1 MTNPSVQKF
10 IDALEQQIRNAPS
23 GVNAQALRDAIDAIK
38 MSEPSDQD
46 RVKIWFLLDRS
57 GSMSGMAEDVIS
69 GFNGF
74 LAKQG
79 SGTTP
84 TKMTLIQFD
93 DQEPFEIVFDAQA
106 VDQIPALT
114 SDVFQPRGL
123 TPLHD
128 AIGRLISHADER
140 IANRAAYGDTVED
153 QLVIVFTDGLEN
165 ASRDFSRTQ
174 VFDLIQD
181 RTAQDWT
188 FAFMG
193 TNQDSYKEGH
203 KIGLVDGN
211 VQNYDATGD
220 SVQDAFES
228 ISDASDAYRA
238 KPRRERR
245 RDKGDF
251 LKDHKKAEERSRR
264 EHKSG

>member
-10 IDALEQQIRNAPS
+10 VDALQQQIRNAPT
-23 GVNAQALRDAIDAIK
+23 GLNTEALQDAINAIK
-38 MSEPSDQD
+38 VPEPSESSVQD

-79 SGTTP
+79 CGAAH

-106 VDQIPALT
+106 VDRIPSL
-114 SDVFQPRGL
+114 SPDIFQPRGL

-140 IANRAAYGDTVED
+140 IADRAAYGDAVED
-153 QLVIVFTDGLEN
+153 QLVIVFSDGLEN
-165 ASRDFSRTQ
+165 ASRDFSRAQ

-188 FAFMG
+188 FVFMG
-193 TNQDSYKEGH
+193 TNQDSYEEGR

-211 VQNYDATGD
+211 VQNYQPTGE
-220 SVQDAFES
+220 DAFES

-245 RDKGDF
+245 RDKGVFFDGY
-251 LKDHKKAEERSRR
+251 KKAENRSWR
-264 EHKSG
+264 EHKS